1 MRNGDVMRSW
11 RLPDGSLLVE
21 VVCSYEPG
29 FHHLRDDRLVRS
41 YLPSIADDCE
51 LMYIYGHQVVEGRLE
66 HVLHVEVGYPYR
78 RDVVRVGET
87 ICEGLV
93 ELPPASAT
101 REQLAR
107 AGVPEP
113 WRRPDDN
120 ER

>member
-1 MRNGDVMRSW
+1 MRSW

-21 VVCSYEPG
+21 VVSSYEPG

-41 YLPSIADDCE
+41 YLPRVADDCE
-51 LMYIYGHQVVEGRLE
+51 LMYIYGHRVIEDRLE
-66 HVLHVEVGYPYR
+66 HVTHVEVGYPYR

-87 ICEGLV
+87 IFDGLLA
-93 ELPPASAT
+93 LPAGGVT

-113 WRRPDDN
+113 
-120 ER
+120 